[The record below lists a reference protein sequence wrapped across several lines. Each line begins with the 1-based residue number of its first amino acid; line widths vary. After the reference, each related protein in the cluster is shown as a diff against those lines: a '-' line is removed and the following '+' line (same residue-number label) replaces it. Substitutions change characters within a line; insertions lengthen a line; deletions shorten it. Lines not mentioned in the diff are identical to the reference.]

1 MSLLLERTIGPLRI
15 SSVTNFF
22 AIKLL
27 HFCLKYVSL
36 LIMKHTQI
44 AQRPDRL
51 LRGLPDLAAILRG
64 SLLQRTIRH
73 RQGCPKC
80 AGGQGHPVWVLA
92 VGYPK
97 GVIRHLSLQKEQ
109 VPQVRRYLKNFYRL
123 KDILE
128 RICEFNQRLL
138 RPQPEPPSPSR
149 RRTRD

>member
-1 MSLLLERTIGPLRI
+1 
-15 SSVTNFF
+15 
-22 AIKLL
+22 
-27 HFCLKYVSL
+27 
-36 LIMKHTQI
+36 MKHNQMTQ
-44 AQRPDRL
+44 RRDRL
-51 LRGLPDLAAILRG
+51 LRGLPDLTAILRG

-80 AGGQGHPVWVLA
+80 ARGQGHPVWVLA

-128 RICEFNQRLL
+128 RICELNQHSL
-138 RPQPEPPSPSR
+138 RPEQDSPQPSR
-149 RRTRD
+149 RHTRD